1 MVAMTHN
8 VNPGQIPGLGPA
20 NERRRAVRD
29 RRAEVRYVP
38 HDGEMAAQIVRS
50 SGGDVHPADLLDISR
65 ASVRLAIHAGVDFE
79 PDENCVVT
87 LLPTAGDAMS
97 FSGVVVR
104 TEEHSKITVLV
115 IAFNESANEEKRPLL

>member
-1 MVAMTHN
+1 
-8 VNPGQIPGLGPA
+8 
-20 NERRRAVRD
+20 
-29 RRAEVRYVP
+29 
-38 HDGEMAAQIVRS
+38 MAAQIVRS

-65 ASVRLAIHAGVDFE
+65 ASVRLAIHACVDFE